1 MSIRKDNGDERSIQ
15 RVGLVR
21 QGLRED
27 DGHRQSNGSIQE
39 VESQGREAEAE
50 AVYNRTEEGDALQY
64 PGKLSGKR
72 KLRDADVIRLRR
84 NEEQLSYNQWAVIY
98 RVAPAVIWNAIKGFT
113 YKHLNWRHPP
123 IR

>member
-1 MSIRKDNGDERSIQ
+1 MTIRKDNGDGRSIQ
-15 RVGLVR
+15 RVGLVLQGIRKDIRRR
-21 QGLRED
+21 QGHEAL
-27 DGHRQSNGSIQE
+27 QE
-39 VESQGREAEAE
+39 VEKEGRGATDE
-50 AVYNRTEEGDALQY
+50 AVYNRTEEGTPLGY
-64 PGKLSGKR
+64 PGKISGKR
-72 KLRDADVIRLRR
+72 KLRDEDVIRLRR